1 MSAREA
7 LRALLESLPACE
19 ALCPDG
25 IFTEAGA
32 GARGG
37 ALCLEEELG
46 RTEDILGQV
55 TRRLRWRLWLPRC
68 AGGEEARAALAA
80 GCERLRAEALRAGT
94 SFDAVEMTPLRLAR
108 LDGGTGAFYVDITTT
123 STERKEANG

>member
-1 MSAREA
+1 MSARET
-7 LRALLESLPACE
+7 LRALLEGLPACG
-19 ALCPDG
+19 ALCPEG

-32 GARGG
+32 EAGGG

-68 AGGEEARAALAA
+68 AESEEARAALAA
-80 GCERLRAEALRAGT
+80 GCERLRAQARQAET
-94 SFDAVEMTPLRLAR
+94 SFDAVEVAPLRLAR
-108 LDGGTGAFYVDITTT
+108 LDGGTGAFYVDITTAG
-123 STERKEANG
+123 TERKE